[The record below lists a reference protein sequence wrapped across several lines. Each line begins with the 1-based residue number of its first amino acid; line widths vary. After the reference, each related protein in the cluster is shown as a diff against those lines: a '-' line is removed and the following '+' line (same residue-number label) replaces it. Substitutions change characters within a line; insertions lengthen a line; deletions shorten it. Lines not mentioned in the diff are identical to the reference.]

1 MKLFSETY
9 IFVLLGLICSCADK
23 SKPKVVNSDVILE
36 TKTESKLEEDN
47 DFVDE
52 FINYIVEN
60 DTLVIYKS
68 DTITIQSL
76 KRTSNSWKGANG
88 GIKVSLKEKTDTLF
102 DGSYG
107 LVPEYKIIPSDYG
120 LRLFTRAT
128 HNGGGN
134 NYETWCLVD
143 LNYDSFMDTIYSE
156 RINVGTER
164 SGDSSYLLHC
174 SKELSFSYDNKQFI
188 IQLDSVCNKFDES
201 KDYKAYTLSE
211 GVRIK
216 KVKLK

>member
-1 MKLFSETY
+1 MKSFSATY
-9 IFVLLGLICSCADK
+9 IFFLLGLICSCSDK

-36 TKTESKLEEDN
+36 TKTESKLEHN
-47 DFVDE
+47 DFVKE
-52 FINYIVEN
+52 TIKYIVEK

-76 KRTSNSWKGANG
+76 KRISNTWKGANG

-107 LVPEYKIIPSDYG
+107 LVPDYKIIPSDYG
-120 LRLFTRAT
+120 LRLFTRAK

-134 NYETWCLVD
+134 NDETWCIVD
-143 LNYDSFMDTIYSE
+143 LNYDSFMDSIYSE
-156 RINVGTER
+156 RINVSTER
-164 SGDSSYLLHC
+164 RGDSSYWFHC
-174 SKELSFSYDNKQFI
+174 SKELSFSNDNKQFI
-188 IQLDSVCNKFDES
+188 IQLDSVCTKVDES
-201 KDYKAYTLSE
+201 KDYKTYTLSE
-211 GVRIK
+211 GIRSK